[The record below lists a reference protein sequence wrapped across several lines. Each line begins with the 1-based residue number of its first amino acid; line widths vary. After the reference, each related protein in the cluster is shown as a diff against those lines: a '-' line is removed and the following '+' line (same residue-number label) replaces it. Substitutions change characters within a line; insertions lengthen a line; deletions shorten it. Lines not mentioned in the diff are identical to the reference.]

1 MLCCVQ
7 EKEVGNGGAAPRV
20 MSIDDYF
27 MVENDKME
35 KDPDTGRIVKK
46 TVRVSLYIG
55 CVSFYVTKELLDAK
69 FQIVRSRQF
78 NMLLP
83 P

>member
-46 TVRVSLYIG
+46 TVRIPFTLVV
-55 CVSFYVTKELLDAK
+55 CDF
-69 FQIVRSRQF
+69 
-78 NMLLP
+78 M
-83 P
+83 